1 MDSVHDNLAPTIV
14 HTIAIGKFKQTCL
27 RLLEEV
33 RQTGRPIL
41 ITKRGQ
47 AVAQV
52 LPPSQAL
59 RGSFAGAMRSRGKIL
74 GDIVAP
80 ASSRG
85 DWKALKD

>member
-1 MDSVHDNLAPTIV
+1 MTMKLPTPM
-14 HTIAIGKFKQTCL
+14 HTVAIGKFKQTCL

-41 ITKRGQ
+41 ITKRGR

-52 LPPSQAL
+52 IPPSRSL
-59 RGSFAGAMRSRGKIL
+59 RGSFAGAMRNRGTIL
-74 GDIVAP
+74 GDIVGP